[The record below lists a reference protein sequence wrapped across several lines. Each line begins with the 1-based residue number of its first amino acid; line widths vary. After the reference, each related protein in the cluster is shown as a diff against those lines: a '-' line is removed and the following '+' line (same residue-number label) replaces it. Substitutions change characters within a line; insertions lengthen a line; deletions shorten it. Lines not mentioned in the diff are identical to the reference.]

1 MARED
6 VQEKWE
12 ARIAAFRSSGEK
24 AIKWCKDNQVNRRH
38 LYAWLKRLSS
48 SSSDANSTKS
58 TTFVKANVTPESKPT
73 PSACPLCIRIG
84 TAVIEVEPGF
94 NPALLRDVVQALE
107 AEC

>member
-1 MARED
+1 
-6 VQEKWE
+6 
-12 ARIAAFRSSGEK
+12 
-24 AIKWCKDNQVNRRH
+24 
-38 LYAWLKRLSS
+38 
-48 SSSDANSTKS
+48 
-58 TTFVKANVTPESKPT
+58 ESKPT